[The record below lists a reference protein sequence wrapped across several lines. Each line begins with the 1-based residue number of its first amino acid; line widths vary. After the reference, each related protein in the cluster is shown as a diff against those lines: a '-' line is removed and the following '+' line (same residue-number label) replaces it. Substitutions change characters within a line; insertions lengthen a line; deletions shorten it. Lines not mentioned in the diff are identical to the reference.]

1 MTQDRPVKKRKATYL
16 KRKEEQN
23 ALQDQIRAL
32 QQQLQEL
39 QANNGGGVSQLAQL
53 TASVGLNVA
62 LKQSVEQQQLGVAAA
77 QSLVSRRLQDE
88 SGSPVNVYIHLGR
101 EWVERR
107 ATLVEMK
114 GERLDRGFRYVTARC
129 QHLHALKPHFS
140 EERFEDANGDF
151 CCLRNEVIPFPGIQS
166 VRKVFDAVK
175 FTMNTLEIS
184 ISEQLGHITVRDDYD
199 VVEADSFISN
209 YRLASGID
217 SGVTTE
223 LNAVAFG
230 RFVED
235 PDRFGGQ
242 PYAVVAIDSVDQDDL
257 HPYHP
262 HECVRKG
269 INGTVVVIPVSR
281 RISDSRKVRLGEDT
295 KKTRTEGS
303 SNEDKMEVEVVMLR
317 SFFVK
322 ICRPEFEVSELVT
335 QELQDTIARWG
346 DVVLQAVRRIVY
358 A

>member
-1 MTQDRPVKKRKATYL
+1 MHWKFGLQGTGNYSTVAFDGARHAETFETRTAQAHLDSIKREFELLWDEGRIWVLLICNLVRTSLQLAVDAYLSLGVGGKTRECDSMFFDDNGGLFEQSLRLVISTGTYLVPNWGALIMTQDRPVKKRKATYL

-62 LKQSVEQQQLGVAAA
+62 LKQSVEQQQLGVATA

-107 ATLVEMK
+107 ATLVDMK
-114 GERLDRGFRYVTARC
+114 GERLDQGFRYVTARC

-184 ISEQLGHITVRDDYD
+184 ISEQLGHITVH
-199 VVEADSFISN
+199 
-209 YRLASGID
+209 
-217 SGVTTE
+217 TT
-223 LNAVAFG
+223 
-230 RFVED
+230 
-235 PDRFGGQ
+235 
-242 PYAVVAIDSVDQDDL
+242 
-257 HPYHP
+257 
-262 HECVRKG
+262 
-269 INGTVVVIPVSR
+269 T
-281 RISDSRKVRLGEDT
+281 
-295 KKTRTEGS
+295 
-303 SNEDKMEVEVVMLR
+303 
-317 SFFVK
+317 
-322 ICRPEFEVSELVT
+322 
-335 QELQDTIARWG
+335 
-346 DVVLQAVRRIVY
+346 
-358 A
+358 